1 MSPSSFVDNVYKYI
15 LKSPSNSFFTILG
28 TSLINVVSNKC
39 LINVVRLFGIIIF
52 YIGFPKY
59 LKTNNI
65 YKILTSKDINRALLV
80 NDTIPSP
87 TSFTYHWN

>member
-15 LKSPSNSFFTILG
+15 LKSPSNSFLTILG
-28 TSLINVVSNKC
+28 TSLINVVCNKC
-39 LINVVRLFGIIIF
+39 LINVVLLFGIIIF

-87 TSFTYHWN
+87 PSFTYHWN